1 MPAFQNW
8 VHLARGKEE
17 AISTTSV
24 TIRVDESTKQA
35 ASAIA
40 EDFGFDISSI
50 TRAFYKQVE
59 REHRIPLT
67 LEHLKP
73 NKESQESIRE
83 AEKIVAEK
91 RPGYASAEEMF
102 DAMGV

>member
-1 MPAFQNW
+1 MGA
-8 VHLARGKEE
+8 
-17 AISTTSV
+17 TSV
-24 TIRVDESTKQA
+24 TIRADESTKQA
-35 ASAIA
+35 VSAIA

-83 AEKIVAEK
+83 AERIVAEK

-102 DAMGV
+102 DARGV

>member
-50 TRAFYKQVE
+50 TRAFYKQIE

>member
-1 MPAFQNW
+1 MGA
-8 VHLARGKEE
+8 
-17 AISTTSV
+17 TSV
-24 TIRVDESTKQA
+24 TIRADESTKQA
-35 ASAIA
+35 VSAIA

-102 DAMGV
+102 DAMGCSEVGFRRFWTK

>member
-1 MPAFQNW
+1 M
-8 VHLARGKEE
+8 
-17 AISTTSV
+17 STTSA

-35 ASAIA
+35 VSAIA

-50 TRAFYKQVE
+50 ARAFYKQIE

-73 NKESQESIRE
+73 NKESQESIHE

-102 DAMGV
+102 DAMGGCSEVGFRRFWTK

>member
-8 VHLARGKEE
+8 VHLTRGNEE

>member
-1 MPAFQNW
+1 M
-8 VHLARGKEE
+8 
-17 AISTTSV
+17 STASV

-35 ASAIA
+35 VSAIA

-50 TRAFYKQVE
+50 TRAFYKQIE